1 MKQTRIGLIGVG
13 RFCPNYHL
21 PNLIQRRDVEITAVC
36 DISQDRLDNLPESL
50 CASQTSRDYR
60 DLLDP
65 DLVDGVVVSTP
76 NQYHYEQ
83 CKLALER
90 RIPVLVDKPTTVTV
104 AHAEELTALSQSQ
117 ECLLM
122 TAFTRRFMAST
133 EYVRSQLASSCD
145 DIQYMTAVQRKAGGN
160 LADGGMLHTR
170 TVHILDV
177 LPWLVGQRIVA
188 VAGTVNYEEAGGV
201 EDFVDVRLDFSGGL
215 CAHLLCIK
223 NCDEYEDEVTVYSAR
238 KSFRLER
245 DLLFTMAQ
253 PSRWE
258 PVENLSHQGS
268 LTGYF
273 VDVIQGKKV
282 IESAPSVD
290 PHSRDGLQTL
300 RVVEAIHEAGRTG
313 RSVAVPVS
321 ETDQV
326 HKAARH

>member
-1 MKQTRIGLIGVG
+1 MEQTRIGLIGVG

-50 CASQTSRDYR
+50 CTSQTSQDYR

-104 AHAEELTALSQSQ
+104 AHAKELTALSQSQ

-133 EYVRSQLASSCD
+133 EYVRSQLASSSD

-160 LADGGMLHTR
+160 PIDGGMLHTR

-177 LPWLVGQRIVA
+177 LPYLVGQRIVA
-188 VAGTVNYEEAGGV
+188 VAGTVAYEEAGGV
-201 EDFVDVRLDFSGGL
+201 EELVDVRLDFSGGL

-245 DLLFTMAQ
+245 NLLFTMAQ

-258 PVENLSHQGS
+258 PVENPSHQGS

-282 IESAPSVD
+282 IESAPGVD

-300 RVVEAIHEAGRTG
+300 RVIEAIHEAGRTG

-321 ETDQV
+321 ETLSSFT
-326 HKAARH
+326 

>member
-1 MKQTRIGLIGVG
+1 MEQEVRNSLEGINSIFDWNWHIMEQTRIGLIGVG
-13 RFCPNYHL
+13 RFCPDYHI

-104 AHAEELTALSQSQ
+104 AHAKELTALSQSQ

-133 EYVRSQLASSCD
+133 EYVRSQLASSSD
-145 DIQYMTAVQRKAGGN
+145 DIQYMRAVQRRAGGN
-160 LADGGMLHTR
+160 LVDGGMLHTR

-177 LPWLVGQRIVA
+177 LPWLVEQRIQRGRRWDRRLPSSATVFEWHMVA
-188 VAGTVNYEEAGGV
+188 
-201 EDFVDVRLDFSGGL
+201 SGERPNSL
-215 CAHLLCIK
+215 CS
-223 NCDEYEDEVTVYSAR
+223 N
-238 KSFRLER
+238 
-245 DLLFTMAQ
+245 
-253 PSRWE
+253 W
-258 PVENLSHQGS
+258 LSH
-268 LTGYF
+268 
-273 VDVIQGKKV
+273 
-282 IESAPSVD
+282 A
-290 PHSRDGLQTL
+290 SRFF
-300 RVVEAIHEAGRTG
+300 
-313 RSVAVPVS
+313 
-321 ETDQV
+321 
-326 HKAARH
+326 

>member
-50 CASQTSRDYR
+50 CTSQTSRDYR

-104 AHAEELTALSQSQ
+104 AHAKELTALSQSQ
-117 ECLLM
+117 ECLFM

-133 EYVRSQLASSCD
+133 EYVRSQLASSSD

-160 LADGGMLHTR
+160 LEDGGMLHTR

-177 LPWLVGQRIVA
+177 LPYLVGQRIVA
-188 VAGTVNYEEAGGV
+188 VAGTVAYEEAGGV

-245 DLLFTMAQ
+245 NLLFTMAQ

-258 PVENLSHQGS
+258 PVENSSHQGS

-282 IESAPSVD
+282 IESAPGVD

-300 RVVEAIHEAGRTG
+300 RVIEAIHEAGRTG

-321 ETDQV
+321 ETLSSFT
-326 HKAARH
+326 

>member
-1 MKQTRIGLIGVG
+1 MEQIRIGLIGVG
-13 RFCPNYHL
+13 RFCPNYHI

-104 AHAEELTALSQSQ
+104 AHAKELTTLSQSQ

-133 EYVRSQLASSCD
+133 EYVRSQLASSPD
-145 DIQYMTAVQRKAGGN
+145 DIQYMTAVQRRAGGN

-188 VAGTVNYEEAGGV
+188 VAGTVAYEEAGGV

-245 DLLFTMAQ
+245 NLLFTMAQ
-253 PSRWE
+253 SSRWE
-258 PVENLSHQGS
+258 PVENPSHQGS

-313 RSVAVPVS
+313 RSVAVPLS
-321 ETDQV
+321 ETIR
-326 HKAARH
+326 A